1 MSLQDRIV
9 QGLRDIYTPLFLE
22 VVNDSEQHRGHKG
35 MEGRKMAVGKLETHF
50 TITLVCDAFRNLTRI
65 QRHRHFY
72 DILSKIL
79 EKKTYSEIHA
89 LSLRLVSP
97 EEFERNL

>member
-1 MSLQDRIV
+1 MSLQDRMT
-9 QGLRDIYTPLFLE
+9 QGLKDMYNPLFLE

-35 MEGRKMAVGKLETHF
+35 MEGRTVSGKLESHF
-50 TITLVCDAFRNLTRI
+50 SVTLVCDAFRNLTRI

-72 DILSKIL
+72 DTLSKIL